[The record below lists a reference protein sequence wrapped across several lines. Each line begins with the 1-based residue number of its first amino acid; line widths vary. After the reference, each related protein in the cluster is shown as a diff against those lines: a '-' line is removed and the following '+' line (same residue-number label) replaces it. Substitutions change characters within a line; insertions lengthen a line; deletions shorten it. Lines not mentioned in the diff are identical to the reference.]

1 MKIKPLRFKR
11 LVYKDTLSNG
21 HKIEMR
27 FSFDAYVYPR
37 VTEIVA
43 SPSLL
48 VYRGNKRKAWK
59 KEGKATGPGGVEAF
73 SVAIEMMKRA
83 QVDLAYLF
91 RKSKNPVYIEV
102 TGATPELFKIYRAR
116 LKRIGFIDAGYR
128 DDLVHYPVKS

>member
-1 MKIKPLRFKR
+1 MKVKPLRFKR

-21 HKIEMR
+21 QKIEMR

-48 VYRGNKRKAWK
+48 VYRGSKRKVWK

-83 QVDLAYLF
+83 QVDVASMF
-91 RKSKNPVYIEV
+91 CKSGNPVYIEV
-102 TGATPELFKIYRAR
+102 TGATPELFKIYRSR
-116 LKRIGFIDAGYR
+116 LKRIGFVDNSYEYDR
-128 DDLVHYPVKS
+128 VHYPVKS

>member
-1 MKIKPLRFKR
+1 VKIKPLRFKR

-21 HKIEMR
+21 QKIELR
-27 FSFDAYVYPR
+27 FYFDAYVYPL
-37 VTEIVA
+37 VTDIVA

-116 LKRIGFIDAGYR
+116 LKRIGFIDAGDR
-128 DDLVHYPVKS
+128 DDLVQYRVTP

>member
-48 VYRGNKRKAWK
+48 VYRGSKRKVWK

-83 QVDLAYLF
+83 QVDVASMF
-91 RKSKNPVYIEV
+91 CKSGNPVYIEV
-102 TGATPELFKIYRAR
+102 TGATPELFKIYRSR
-116 LKRIGFIDAGYR
+116 LKRIGFIDAGDR
-128 DDLVHYPVKS
+128 DDRVHYKVDL